1 MTRKERDR
9 LLGKMTDEVAQQ
21 CLRDNYLQSQAI
33 SVTHMLGGHL
43 LDRFARFMRTLEKAG
58 QLNRRI
64 EYLPDDEEVLDRL
77 RRGDGLTRAEIAV
90 LLSYSKLVL
99 YEQLLESNLPDDPYF
114 AADLARYFPTPLLQ
128 PYRAQTKIGRA
139 SCREKLRKD

>member
-1 MTRKERDR
+1 
-9 LLGKMTDEVAQQ
+9 
-21 CLRDNYLQSQAI
+21 
-33 SVTHMLGGHL
+33 
-43 LDRFARFMRTLEKAG
+43 MRTLEKAG

-99 YEQLLESNLPDDPYF
+99 YEQLLEANLPDDPYF
-114 AADLARYFPTPLLQ
+114 AADLARYFPPPLRQ
-128 PYRAQTKIGRA
+128 PYDAQTNRHRLQRQTVFNRDSNGPINLVGLTFLKEGNA
-139 SCREKLRKD
+139 NDRE